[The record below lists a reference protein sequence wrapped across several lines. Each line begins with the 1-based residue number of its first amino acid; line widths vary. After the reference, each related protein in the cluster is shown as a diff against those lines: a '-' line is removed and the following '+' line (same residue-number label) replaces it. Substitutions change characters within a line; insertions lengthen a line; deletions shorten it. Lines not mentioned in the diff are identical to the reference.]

1 MNKEK
6 YIEKLNKIFVSKD
19 YTKLEIICLEM
30 IPKYNESFLYYYLG
44 KAQFKMNML
53 SSSEYNLKKSIF
65 MNPNFFDSY
74 NILADIYIILKEPNL
89 AIDNLSKSIE
99 VDPNNINI
107 HIKYITI
114 LINQKNKDK
123 SIKALNNAINLF
135 PNSKELKE
143 FKNNI

>member
-1 MNKEK
+1 M
-6 YIEKLNKIFVSKD
+6 
-19 YTKLEIICLEM
+19 
-30 IPKYNESFLYYYLG
+30 
-44 KAQFKMNML
+44 
-53 SSSEYNLKKSIF
+53 
-65 MNPNFFDSY
+65 
-74 NILADIYIILKEPNL
+74 